1 MMNILKKY
9 WIVILIFIIIMNVLR
24 LYLVEESIGISDA
37 LEHVESDE
45 VIAKLERKNYFY
57 ELFVEIVIILNG
69 WLALFIPYLII
80 RNFIKKI
87 NLSKK

>member
-1 MMNILKKY
+1 MNTLGFHFVK
-9 WIVILIFIIIMNVLR
+9 
-24 LYLVEESIGISDA
+24 ESIGISDA

-45 VIAKLERKNYFY
+45 VIAKLERKDYFY
-57 ELFVEIVIILNG
+57 NLFVEIVIILDG

>member
-1 MMNILKKY
+1 MNILG
-9 WIVILIFIIIMNVLR
+9 
-24 LYLVEESIGISDA
+24 LYLIKESIGISDA

-45 VIAKLERKNYFY
+45 VIANLKQKDNFY
-57 ELFVEIVIILNG
+57 TLFVEIVIILDC
-69 WLALFIPYLII
+69 WMVLFIPYLVI

>member
-1 MMNILKKY
+1 MIT
-9 WIVILIFIIIMNVLR
+9 IIIVNTLGFHFVK
-24 LYLVEESIGISDA
+24 ESIGISDA

-45 VIAKLERKNYFY
+45 VIAKLERKDYFY
-57 ELFVEIVIILNG
+57 NLFVEIVIILDG

>member
-1 MMNILKKY
+1 MNALGFHFAK
-9 WIVILIFIIIMNVLR
+9 
-24 LYLVEESIGISDA
+24 ESIGISDA

-45 VIAKLERKNYFY
+45 AIAKLERKDYFY
-57 ELFVEIVIILNG
+57 TLFVEIVIILDG

>member
-1 MMNILKKY
+1 MNILKKY
-9 WIVILIFIIIMNVLR
+9 WVVILIFVIIINALG
-24 LYLVEESIGISDA
+24 LYLVKESIGISDA

-45 VIAKLERKNYFY
+45 VIARLERRDYFY
-57 ELFVEIVIILNG
+57 TLFVEIVIILDG

-80 RNFIKKI
+80 RNLIKKI

>member
-1 MMNILKKY
+1 MNILKKY
-9 WIVILIFIIIMNVLR
+9 WIGILIFIIIMNAVGF
-24 LYLVEESIGISDA
+24 YLVKESIGISDA

-45 VIAKLERKNYFY
+45 VIAKLKRKDYFY
-57 ELFVEIVIILNG
+57 TLFVEIVIILDG

>member
-1 MMNILKKY
+1 MNILKKY
-9 WIVILIFIIIMNVLR
+9 WIVIFIFIISMNALG
-24 LYLVEESIGISDA
+24 LYLVKESIGISDA

-45 VIAKLERKNYFY
+45 VIAKLEHKDYFY
-57 ELFVEIVIILNG
+57 NLFVEIVIILDG

>member
-1 MMNILKKY
+1 LIKILKKY
-9 WIVILIFIIIMNVLR
+9 WILVLITIIIVNTLGFHFVK
-24 LYLVEESIGISDA
+24 ESIGISDA

-45 VIAKLERKNYFY
+45 VIAKLERKDYFY
-57 ELFVEIVIILNG
+57 NLFVEIVIILDG

>member
-1 MMNILKKY
+1 MNILG
-9 WIVILIFIIIMNVLR
+9 
-24 LYLVEESIGISDA
+24 LYLIIESIGISDA

-45 VIAKLERKNYFY
+45 VIANLKQKDNFY
-57 ELFVEIVIILNG
+57 TLFVEIVIILDC
-69 WLALFIPYLII
+69 WMVLFIPYLVI

>member
-1 MMNILKKY
+1 MSTLKKY
-9 WIVILIFIIIMNVLR
+9 WIIILIVIIIVNALGFHFVK
-24 LYLVEESIGISDA
+24 ESIGISDA

-45 VIAKLERKNYFY
+45 VMGKLGRTDYFY
-57 ELFVEIVIILNG
+57 TLFVEIVIILDG

>member
-1 MMNILKKY
+1 M
-9 WIVILIFIIIMNVLR
+9 IFVIIMNALG
-24 LYLVEESIGISDA
+24 LYLVKESIGISDA

-45 VIAKLERKNYFY
+45 VMAELKQKDNFY
-57 ELFVEIVIILNG
+57 MLFVEIVIILDG
-69 WLALFIPYLII
+69 WLVLFIPYLII

>member
-1 MMNILKKY
+1 MINALGFY
-9 WIVILIFIIIMNVLR
+9 LIK
-24 LYLVEESIGISDA
+24 ESIGISDA

-45 VIAKLERKNYFY
+45 VIANLKQKDNFY
-57 ELFVEIVIILNG
+57 TLFVEIVIILDC

-80 RNFIKKI
+80 RNFIKKN